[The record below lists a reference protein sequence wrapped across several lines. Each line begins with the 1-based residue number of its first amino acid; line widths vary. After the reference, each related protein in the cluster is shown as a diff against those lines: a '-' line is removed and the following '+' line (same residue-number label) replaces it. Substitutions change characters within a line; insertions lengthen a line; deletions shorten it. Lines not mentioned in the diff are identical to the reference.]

1 VQNAAMEACGS
12 MNDLTQSGMQKPDV
26 GAQATDMMT
35 PQSVEKGDKTARSHK
50 RKRTSK
56 KVEALTSSDE
66 DEEEEEGMGQ
76 IAMGQM
82 TGGTSNDVSSQFGDI
97 MQHVMQNSPLVK
109 AKMDDC
115 KKRTNELGDVNKQ
128 YNNKMVK
135 VNEYQS
141 NLTKATDLV
150 ESLQAKYEGAQML
163 AVQSCPMLNGADTQK
178 IKAQLRKLTAKVV
191 KAAQLAAP
199 PAGPLDGDASA
210 LLEASPA
217 PTATTLPS
225 LPTSTAPLA
234 PVVPAATAPADP
246 MVAAMPV
253 DPAVDSA
260 AMQAKMEQ
268 CQTNTKAINKV
279 TNELADAQRMQQN
292 QQALLDSKSQE
303 IQTTQAEIEAAQNA
317 ATEACAAIGGA
328 TAKTVA
334 KKSWD
339 KTMKA
344 TQFGVEAPAMAAP
357 SAVSPVVAAPTVD
370 PAAMQLKMKDCKD
383 KTGALSRLQKLLQE
397 KQGYQAKFE
406 SGVQQAISQVEVLAK
421 QQADAQEL
429 ASTSCAMNGPMR
441 ARTGLAKLRL
451 SATRRR

>member
-1 VQNAAMEACGS
+1 
-12 MNDLTQSGMQKPDV
+12 
-26 GAQATDMMT
+26 
-35 PQSVEKGDKTARSHK
+35 
-50 RKRTSK
+50 
-56 KVEALTSSDE
+56 
-66 DEEEEEGMGQ
+66 
-76 IAMGQM
+76 M

-191 KAAQLAAP
+191 KAAQLA
-199 PAGPLDGDASA
+199 
-210 LLEASPA
+210 
-217 PTATTLPS
+217 S

-370 PAAMQLKMKDCKD
+370 PAAMQLKMKDCKH